1 MEKTLEQQHSN
12 CIKVVLFGPESTG
25 KTTLSKALAEH
36 YGTHWVAEYARDY
49 LQNKWDIEQ
58 KTCERSDLLPIAIGQ
73 MQLENAAAAKTDEL
87 LFCDTN
93 LLETKVYSEV
103 YYDGYCDPVIKDYA
117 KKNCYNLYFLCDI
130 DVPWEADDLRDK
142 PNARKKMFSAFE
154 GALQKHE
161 LPYVILS
168 GSKTDRL
175 KNAVNHI
182 NQLLIPTI

>member
-1 MEKTLEQQHSN
+1 MEKTLSQQPSN

-25 KTTLSKALAEH
+25 KTTLSRALADH
-36 YGTHWVAEYARDY
+36 FGALWVPEYARAY
-49 LQNKWDIEQ
+49 LQNKWYLEQ
-58 KTCERSDLLPIAIGQ
+58 KSCEPSDLLPIAIGQ
-73 MQLENAAAAKTDEL
+73 MKLENVAASKTNKL

-103 YYDGYCDPVIKDYA
+103 YYDGYCDPIINYYA

-130 DVPWEADDLRDK
+130 DIPWVADDLRDM
-142 PNARKKMFSAFE
+142 PNERKKMFTVFE
-154 GALQKHE
+154 EALKKYE

-168 GSKTDRL
+168 GSKTNRI

-182 NQLLIPTI
+182 NHLLIPKN

>member
-1 MEKTLEQQHSN
+1 
-12 CIKVVLFGPESTG
+12 
-25 KTTLSKALAEH
+25 
-36 YGTHWVAEYARDY
+36 
-49 LQNKWDIEQ
+49 
-58 KTCERSDLLPIAIGQ
+58 

-130 DVPWEADDLRDK
+130 DVPWVADDLRDK
-142 PNARKKMFSAFE
+142 PYERKKMFSAFE
-154 GALQKHE
+154 AALQKQQ